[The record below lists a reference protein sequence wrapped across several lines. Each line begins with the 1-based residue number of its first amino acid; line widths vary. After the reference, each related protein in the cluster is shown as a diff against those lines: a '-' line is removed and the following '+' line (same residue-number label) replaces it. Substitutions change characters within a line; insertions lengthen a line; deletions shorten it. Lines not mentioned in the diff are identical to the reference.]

1 MNPNFRK
8 MKLKNTI
15 KTLLLLFS
23 ISSFNS
29 SFSQVSLSTYSI
41 YAVGISTDNN
51 KKISGELKMFLN
63 TAYEDI
69 GLEPTVF
76 YNFPQ
81 KDFYQFSLGLGI
93 NISPFDDVDAV
104 NVLTV
109 PFQLEVTPLSKNK
122 NLSILTEISP
132 QIGDGAGIR
141 LLWGIRYTF
150 RKN

>member
-1 MNPNFRK
+1 ML
-8 MKLKNTI
+8 KLKIDI
-15 KTLLLLFS
+15 KVMLLTFFFLSSTSLFS
-23 ISSFNS
+23 QIAI
-29 SFSQVSLSTYSI
+29 STYSI
-41 YAVGISTDNN
+41 YSAGISTDNN

-81 KDFYQFSLGLGI
+81 KDFYQFSLGLGAY
-93 NISPFDDVDAV
+93 ISAFEDADPLK
-104 NVLTV
+104 VLTF
-109 PFQLEVTPLSKNK
+109 PFQLEINPSVKVK
-122 NLSILTEISP
+122 NLSVLTEIAP
-132 QIGDGAGIR
+132 QIGEDSGIR